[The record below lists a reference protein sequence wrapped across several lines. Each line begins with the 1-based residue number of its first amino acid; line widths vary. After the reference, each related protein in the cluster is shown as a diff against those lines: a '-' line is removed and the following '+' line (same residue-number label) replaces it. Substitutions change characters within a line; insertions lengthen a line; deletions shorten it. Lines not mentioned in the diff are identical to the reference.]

1 MIRSVG
7 SDGTEGVW
15 NTSDEALLAGYATGD
30 REAATEF
37 VRRFEQRVFGLAL
50 ATTHSRTEA
59 HDVAQDAF
67 VRAYR
72 YAAGYDPRRGSVI
85 GWLLT
90 IVRNVALDRMRV
102 TARRTEVSLD
112 AVADWPTDGPDT
124 GDLAGEHEDEDRA
137 LAATR
142 ELPAE
147 QREALL
153 AVTIM
158 GLSAREY
165 SESAGVP
172 LGTAKGRIRL
182 GLQKLRGNLGVLE
195 R

>member
-1 MIRSVG
+1 
-7 SDGTEGVW
+7 VW
-15 NTSDEALLAGYATGD
+15 ETSDEALLAGYATGD
-30 REAATEF
+30 REAATVF

-50 ATTHSRTEA
+50 SITRSRAEA

-67 VRAYR
+67 VRAFR
-72 YAAGYDPRRGSVI
+72 YAAGYDPRRGSVV

-90 IVRNVALDRMRV
+90 IVRNVAVDRMRV
-102 TARRTEVSLD
+102 TARRPELPLD
-112 AVADWPTDGPDT
+112 VVAEWATGDPDT
-124 GDLAGEHEDEDRA
+124 GDLAGEHDDEARA
-137 LAATR
+137 LAAVR
-142 ELPAE
+142 ELPPE

-153 AVTIM
+153 AVTVM

-182 GLQKLRGNLGVLE
+182 GLQKLRGNLKVVE